1 MALALPHTTT
11 PTVSVVDGA
20 VCFDGFS
27 ESDPA
32 VVEHV
37 AAAQD
42 PEVAA
47 SDLLRF
53 GARTLALVSVDGRA
67 GKVEAKLEA
76 LTGRVSDVVGAAV
89 TSLTEAADSIFNP
102 ADGHAAAVLAR
113 FRTETEALLGRSFD
127 PNSKTSI
134 ASGLEK
140 LLTTAVGEL
149 LASHQRSFARALD
162 PDVDDSPM
170 GRLVR
175 QVGGIA
181 AQVAELS
188 KAVAVRDAAAAALER
203 SAVKGQAYEEL
214 VVDAVAAVAAG
225 FGDVAEGC
233 GRRSGSA
240 GTNKGDVVVELCPDD
255 VAGGAG
261 RYVVEAKDSRLGL
274 RAALAE
280 ADKARTN
287 REAAACVLVFARDDQ
302 NPCRVPLQVY
312 DQTVIVTL
320 DKDWPDPA
328 ALHLACAWARIV
340 VRRSAAGAGEGP
352 CLERMRELVCE
363 AQRTLGQAAGV
374 RRCHSTAIRAVGD
387 AADKFNDMLAGIAA
401 TLGKLEVE
409 LS

>member
-1 MALALPHTTT
+1 MALALPHTPG
-11 PTVSVVDGA
+11 PTVSVVDGT

-32 VVEHV
+32 VVEHI
-37 AAAQD
+37 AAASD
-42 PEVAA
+42 PETAA

-76 LTGRVSDVVGAAV
+76 LTGSVTDVVGAAV
-89 TSLTEAADSIFNP
+89 TSLTEAADAIFDP
-102 ADGHAAAVLAR
+102 ADGQAAAVLAR
-113 FRTETEALLGRSFD
+113 FRGETEALLGRSFD
-127 PNSKTSI
+127 PNSKGSI
-134 ASGLEK
+134 ATSLEK
-140 LLTTAVGEL
+140 LLTAAVGEL

-162 PDVDDSPM
+162 PDLDDSPM

-175 QVGGIA
+175 QVGGMA

-188 KAVAVRDAAAAALER
+188 QAVAVREAATAVFER

-225 FGDVAEGC
+225 FGDVAEPC

-240 GTNKGDVVVELCPDD
+240 ATNKGDVVVELCPDD

-261 RYVVEAKDSRLGL
+261 RYVVEAKDTRLGL

-280 ADKARTN
+280 ANKARVN
-287 REAAACVLVFARDDQ
+287 REAAACVLVFARDAQ

-320 DKDWPDPA
+320 DKDCLDPA
-328 ALHLACAWARIV
+328 ALHLACAWARTV
-340 VRRSAAGAGEGP
+340 VRRSRVGAGEGP
-352 CLERMRELVCE
+352 SLERMRELVTE

-374 RRCHSTAIRAVGD
+374 RRCHSTAIRAVGE
-387 AADKFNDMLAGIAA
+387 AVDKFNELLVGIAA
-401 TLGKLEVE
+401 ALGKLEVE
-409 LS
+409 LA